1 MAQTDVYNLAFQV
14 ANTLQKGANL
24 SYITDA
30 IVAAS
35 ADRADLIARI
45 NAVAAH
51 NDQANLKQLI
61 ANAIMKDP
69 GITDAAI
76 PALTT
81 VAGLIALTGVT
92 TTTGTEILD

>member
-1 MAQTDVYNLAFQV
+1 MSQSDVQNLAYLV
-14 ANTLQKGANL
+14 ANTLTRGDQL
-24 SYITDA
+24 DFLTDA

-45 NAVAAH
+45 NAVATH
-51 NDQANLKQLI
+51 NDQENLKKLI
-61 ANAIMKDP
+61 SNAIMLDP

-92 TTTGTEILD
+92 DALGTEILD